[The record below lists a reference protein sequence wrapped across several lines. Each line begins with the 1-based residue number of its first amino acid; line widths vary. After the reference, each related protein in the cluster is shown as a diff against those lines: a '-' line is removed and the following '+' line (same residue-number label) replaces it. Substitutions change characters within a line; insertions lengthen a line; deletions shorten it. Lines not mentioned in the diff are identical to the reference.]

1 MAQILPT
8 PLSFN
13 VRRCPP
19 ELIVPAKATPLELK
33 PLSDIDDQESLR
45 FNISAIHIYQGNP
58 KMRNKNPASVIKEAL
73 AKALVFYYP
82 LAGRLKEGS
91 ARKLMVDCSG
101 QGVLFIEAEAD
112 ITLERF
118 GVPPFPCRDE
128 LLYDVPGSSGILD
141 SPLILF
147 QVTRLA
153 CGGFILGVRFNHT
166 MFDAFGYVQFMT
178 SLCEMANGS
187 STPSIKP
194 VWQREL
200 LCARDP
206 PRVTCTHHEYDEVAD
221 TNAIIIP
228 IDEMENRSFFFG
240 QTQISAIRRYVP
252 SHLKHCTTF
261 EVLTACLWRCR
272 TIALQPNPEDEMR
285 MMTIVNAR
293 LKFKPRIPVGYYGNV
308 FGYPAAVSK
317 AQDICNKPLGHA
329 LELVMKAK
337 SEVNEEYMK
346 SVTDLMV
353 IKGRPA
359 FTNVGSYIVSDVTR
373 AGLLELD
380 FGWGNAV
387 YAGPDSPIAGFYT
400 RYINR
405 KGESGIIVPIWLPS
419 AAMKRFVKELD
430 NMLAQDNNDPVIIQ
444 EHTTHHLHLHH
455 HHCPP
460 TITVQHHCLPPPP
473 PMSDT
478 TTTTVRHYRPPP
490 PSATPTTTTISHSHH
505 PPPAPAPP
513 PSSIQH

>member
-1 MAQILPT
+1 MTQILTT

-13 VRRCPP
+13 VRRHPP
-19 ELIVPAKATPLELK
+19 ELIVPAKPTPRELK

-45 FNISAIHIYQGNP
+45 FNISLIHIYQGNP
-58 KMRNKNPASVIKEAL
+58 KMRNKNPASVIREAL

-82 LAGRLKEGS
+82 LAGRLKEGY

-112 ITLERF
+112 VTLEQF
-118 GVPPFPCRDE
+118 GVELQPPFPCRDE
-128 LLYDVPGSSGILD
+128 LLYDVRGSRDILD

-147 QVTRLA
+147 QVTRLI

-166 MFDAFGYVQFMT
+166 MLDGFGYVQFMT

-187 STPSIKP
+187 TTPSIKP
-194 VWQREL
+194 LWQREL

-221 TNAIIIP
+221 TNATIIP
-228 IDEMENRSFFFG
+228 IDDMENRSFFFG
-240 QTQISAIRRYVP
+240 PTQISAIRRFVP
-252 SHLKHCTTF
+252 KHLKHCTTF

-317 AQDICNKPLGHA
+317 ARDICNKPLGHA

-337 SEVNEEYMK
+337 SEVTEEYMK

-373 AGLLELD
+373 AGFLELD

-419 AAMKRFVKELD
+419 AAMKRFVKELN
-430 NMLAQDNNDPVIIQ
+430 NMLAQDNNDPAIIQ
-444 EHTTHHLHLHH
+444 EH
-455 HHCPP
+455 
-460 TITVQHHCLPPPP
+460 
-473 PMSDT
+473 
-478 TTTTVRHYRPPP
+478 
-490 PSATPTTTTISHSHH
+490 ISPYSKL
-505 PPPAPAPP
+505 
-513 PSSIQH
+513 